1 VADNSPIPLEP
12 LTSYGKI
19 LRNTRLFLY
28 HSDSIQRMSQDII
41 GWKYTSKQESIF
53 PLLDKLWIILEDGT
67 ENIKTLLD
75 SATKLSL
82 IES

>member
-1 VADNSPIPLEP
+1 
-12 LTSYGKI
+12 
-19 LRNTRLFLY
+19 
-28 HSDSIQRMSQDII
+28 MSQDII
-41 GWKYTSKQESIF
+41 GWKYASKQESIF

-82 IES
+82 IEN